1 MTLPEGIIILDY
13 CPKQRNFHFEDNPE
27 RPKHH
32 TWKQLKAMTY
42 DDAVSFCHFMDK
54 KYVDGR
60 DSGILPELSIVKL
73 ELELFQQL
81 KTTRR
86 KYAGR

>member
-13 CPKQRNFHFEDNPE
+13 CPKQKNFHFENNPDA
-27 RPKHH
+27 PKHNS
-32 TWKQLKAMTY
+32 WKRLKAMTY
-42 DDAVSFCHFMDK
+42 DDAIAFAEFMDK

-60 DSGILPELSIVKL
+60 KTGDLPELSIVKL

>member
-13 CPKQRNFHFEDNPE
+13 SPKQRQFHFENNPVAS
-27 RPKHH
+27 K
-32 TWKQLKAMTY
+32 TNDWKQLKAMNY
-42 DDAVSFCHFMDK
+42 DDAISFSQFMEK

-73 ELELFQQL
+73 ELELFHQL

-86 KYAGR
+86 KYEGR